1 MKRLKIYELSLYD
14 NLLRN
19 IVLFVCSCIFAMSL
33 SSVLYDSSENREI
46 LRMTKSSFMSDIL
59 YVLNESDSDE
69 ALIGFETQLDSLPY
83 VEVVYNTN
91 VKLAFDYKTNCSFDI
106 DMWDIGLKSGQTISL
121 TKGRMPEKANEIVLS
136 EELSKTYRLGQ
147 DIALEL
153 TSFEDEANFDNW
165 ETDNVTVKVVG
176 FFPSDAVL
184 PKNYLTAQYMY
195 ATAADLFGPSNNKLT
210 AYVCGLENN
219 NGDILDFSFD
229 THSPHLASLVHIV
242 DGTEAESVK
251 EQLKTDL
258 REYTIQI
265 YTSKELR
272 DNFLLSNRN
281 TMLRFISKVLIS
293 LTVTVISFFSYVFLE
308 LIKKSREM
316 TIYYLFGMS
325 WREILIMNALT
336 LFPGIA
342 FGNIAGCLFEYY
354 RRSHLL
360 YTTQFHF
367 SYPILCLLIN
377 IIVLIIIII
386 PLYIKFS
393 MDNPIETLVRNP
405 Q

>member
-1 MKRLKIYELSLYD
+1 MGY
-14 NLLRN
+14 
-19 IVLFVCSCIFAMSL
+19 
-33 SSVLYDSSENREI
+33 
-46 LRMTKSSFMSDIL
+46 
-59 YVLNESDSDE
+59 
-69 ALIGFETQLDSLPY
+69 
-83 VEVVYNTN
+83 
-91 VKLAFDYKTNCSFDI
+91 
-106 DMWDIGLKSGQTISL
+106 
-121 TKGRMPEKANEIVLS
+121 
-136 EELSKTYRLGQ
+136 
-147 DIALEL
+147 
-153 TSFEDEANFDNW
+153 
-165 ETDNVTVKVVG
+165 
-176 FFPSDAVL
+176 
-184 PKNYLTAQYMY
+184 
-195 ATAADLFGPSNNKLT
+195 
-210 AYVCGLENN
+210 
-219 NGDILDFSFD
+219 ILDFSFD

-251 EQLKTDL
+251 KQLKTDL

-342 FGNIAGCLFEYY
+342 FGNIAGCVFEYY

-360 YTTQFHF
+360 YTTQFHS